1 MIKWVILGLI
11 FIIFAYT
18 LTWCLIMGSSNDESR
33 KIDDEEQMKW
43 LSEYQKKNRIFCYC
57 FVHTIIFKG

>member
-33 KIDDEEQMKW
+33 RIDDEEQMKW
-43 LSEYQKKNRIFCYC
+43 LREYQKK
-57 FVHTIIFKG
+57 KGWAMGSPLHHGIR